1 VKVPNVTA
9 QYVVPFTCETAAPA
23 PMPRNAGFSIFSL
36 CPDTPSRPER
46 AADADVYVYVITWP

>member
-23 PMPRNAGFSIFSL
+23 PMPRNAGFSIFSFGA
-36 CPDTPSRPER
+36 DWPSRLER
-46 AADADVYVYVITWP
+46 AADADVYVHVIAWP